1 MQYIIDGI
9 YLGLALAF
17 LLGPIFIVLIQ
28 TSLEQG
34 SRAGLV
40 AASGIWVSDVI
51 IVTLTLIFI
60 KKIDVYVQNPK
71 FIFWV
76 GLIGGAVLIGVGIMT
91 FIKKS
96 KLQFDDSQTVAKSSW
111 LSHWTK
117 GFLVNTIN
125 PFTFIFW
132 LSTIT
137 SYVATKKLTPVESE
151 WFVVA
156 IIITIIV
163 TDSLKVLL
171 AKMIRP
177 RINDKT
183 LHIINK
189 VAGSALVIFGFV
201 LLMRSV
207 FY

>member
-1 MQYIIDGI
+1 MQHIIDGI

-28 TSLEQG
+28 TSLLG
-34 SRAGLV
+34 GARAGLV
-40 AASGIWVSDVI
+40 AGSGIWVSDII
-51 IVTLTLIFI
+51 IVTLTLMFI
-60 KKIDVYVQNPK
+60 KKIDVYVQNPN
-71 FIFWV
+71 FTFYVGMIGGLILISV
-76 GLIGGAVLIGVGIMT
+76 GLKTT
-91 FIKKS
+91 FKKS
-96 KLQFDDSQTVAKSSW
+96 TLNFDADDKPTAKGW
-111 LSHWTK
+111 LSIWMK
-117 GFLVNTIN
+117 GFIVNTVN

-137 SYVATKKLTPVESE
+137 SYVATKKLTLPESQ
-151 WFVVA
+151 WFVGAILVT
-156 IIITIIV
+156 III

-177 RINDKT
+177 RINEKS
-183 LHIINK
+183 LLIVNK
-189 VAGSALVIFGFV
+189 VAGSALILFGFA